1 MADAANS
8 SRAETDADLIAR
20 IASDRDAAA
29 FAALYDR
36 LGPRVFGLLLK
47 VLRNRADAEDVLQE
61 AFLQVWN
68 QAARF
73 DPARS
78 VPLGWVLMI
87 ARSRATDRLRKK
99 SAVTAESP
107 PEVPHTPDPAA
118 GLQATETAGRMGAA
132 LESLP
137 ADQAGPIRLAFFDG
151 LTHEGIAVKLGIPLG
166 TVKTRIRLGMA
177 RLRERF
183 PDHAPSNGQAGQPTA
198 PSTGK
203 PA

>member
-8 SRAETDADLIAR
+8 TGTDTDLIAR
-20 IASDRDAAA
+20 IAAERDAAA
-29 FAALYDR
+29 FATLYDR
-36 LGPRVFGLLLK
+36 LAPRVFGLLLK
-47 VLRNRADAEDVLQE
+47 LLRNRADAEDVLQE

-68 QAARF
+68 QAGRF

-107 PEVPHTPDPAA
+107 PEAPHTPDPAA
-118 GLQATETAGRMGAA
+118 GLQSAETAGQVSAA
-132 LESLP
+132 LTLLP
-137 ADQAGPIRLAFFDG
+137 PDQAEPIRLAFFDG
-151 LTHEGIAVKLGIPLG
+151 LTHDRIAEKLGIPLG
-166 TVKTRIRLGMA
+166 TVKTRIRLGMG

-183 PDHAPSNGQAGQPTA
+183 PDHAPAARAASPPTGT
-198 PSTGK
+198 PE
-203 PA
+203 